1 MNTSRVL
8 SMLAAAGLSA
18 AVLMS
23 AGTASADSD
32 RLRQSEVRQLREAGK
47 ILPIEK
53 ILEQARAAQPG
64 QIVEVELD
72 REDGQYVYEVK
83 LIDDGDRVHKLELD
97 AASGDVLN
105 RRKK

>member
-1 MNTSRVL
+1 MKTSRVL

-23 AGTASADSD
+23 AAIANADGD

-47 ILPIEK
+47 ILPMET
-53 ILEQARAAQPG
+53 ILERARAAQPG
-64 QIVEVELD
+64 QIVEVELE
-72 REDGQYVYEVK
+72 REDGRFVYEVE

-97 AASGDVLN
+97 AASGEVLN